1 MAYRQN
7 ENKARYLEEY
17 LQHHGVKGMKW
28 GVRRSPVQLARAAKG
43 RVKSEINSAK
53 RERSW
58 KDEVKNVNKMSDA
71 EVRRLTDRIR
81 NENNLKRMAARK
93 EYLSRNELS
102 DSEIKKR
109 VERLNL
115 EDQLNRN
122 VEQATRWQKEIGE
135 EITNLAVNAT
145 IAGSTG
151 GTSAAAV
158 VVKTAVQSAARR
170 SASSQ
175 IRKRTGVNIG

>member
-1 MAYRQN
+1 MVYRQN
-7 ENKARYLEEY
+7 ENKVQYLEEY

-28 GVRRSPVQLARAAKG
+28 GVRRSPAQLARAAK
-43 RVKSEINSAK
+43 RRAKDELKSAK

-58 KDEVKNVNKMSDA
+58 KDEAKNVNKMPDA
-71 EVRRLTDRIR
+71 EIRRLTDRIR
-81 NENNLKRMAARK
+81 NENSLKRMAARK
-93 EYLSRNELS
+93 EYLSRSELS

-115 EDQLNRN
+115 EAQLNRN
-122 VEQATRWQKEIGE
+122 VEQATRWQKDLGE
-135 EITNLAVNAT
+135 EMTSLAVNAT

-151 GTSAAAV
+151 GTTAAAE